1 MWADRILLFISTVLM
16 IANAL
21 RFGSTRLRQSSLRL
35 VAVPKPGRKTFATA
49 DRIVW
54 SRLYS
59 SATDEGLIKELNDKV
74 AAQGNVVRELKASK
88 ADKGDIKVAVDALL
102 ALKAE
107 LSLAEGPKE
116 EAQAPDESV
125 FKAMTPKE
133 QRIAAKEAQKK
144 NKGTSK
150 KVEVSQTMEDIIRG
164 RLDKMEAMR
173 QVGVNPFQY
182 TFNPTITASAVQD
195 QYAGLENG
203 QEDPAGKEV
212 SMSGRVLVRRVFGKL
227 AFFTLQDESGTVQ
240 LYLEEGRMGEEAFHR
255 IKEWTDGGDIVGV
268 HGTVKKTDKGELSV
282 YVREWEMLT
291 KSLTPLPD
299 KWSGLKDRDRRYRQR
314 HLDMIVNPDVRK
326 TFRSRSF
333 IIAAMRRML
342 EMDGFLEIE
351 TPILESQPGGAEA
364 KPFETYHN
372 SLGMPLTL
380 RIATELH
387 LKRLVVGGFDRV
399 YEIGRIFRNEGLST
413 RHNPEFTSIE
423 LYQAYADYDDMM
435 RLTEKM
441 ISTIA
446 HDLTGSMVV
455 PYQGE
460 QIDLTPP
467 WRRVPMHELVKE
479 ATGVD
484 FLELMA
490 NKDLEKAKSAAVAA
504 GVPAD
509 AVSSKASVGDILNVC
524 FEELCEDKLIQPT
537 YVTEHPIEI
546 SPLAKPHRS
555 KPGLTERFELFAVG
569 REHANAFS
577 ELTDP
582 VDQRKRFEAQ
592 AAKKAAGDEEACGV
606 DEEFLAALET
616 GMPPTAGLGIGIDRV
631 VMLLTDSPAIRDV
644 IAFPLLRKEAD

>member
-1 MWADRILLFISTVLM
+1 MGATWIALLLTSIMIAHSFRSVPIRPRNYRRCVGPVRFQKITSISVVRPMWA
-16 IANAL
+16 
-21 RFGSTRLRQSSLRL
+21 
-35 VAVPKPGRKTFATA
+35 
-49 DRIVW
+49 
-54 SRLYS
+54 RLYS
-59 SATDEGLIKELNDKV
+59 SATDESLIRELSEKV
-74 AAQGNVVRELKASK
+74 AAQGNVVRELKANK
-88 ADKGDIKVAVDALL
+88 ADKDDIKVAVDALL
-102 ALKAE
+102 TLKAE
-107 LSLAEGPKE
+107 LSQAESPQEPQE
-116 EAQAPDESV
+116 EKKPED
-125 FKAMTPKE
+125 KKMTPKE
-133 QRIAAKEAQKK
+133 QRIAAREAQK
-144 NKGTSK
+144 NSKGAGK
-150 KVEVSQTMEDIIRG
+150 KIDVSQTLEEIKKG

-173 QVGVNPFQY
+173 QAGVNPFQY
-182 TFNPTITASAVQD
+182 NFNPTITASAVQD
-195 QYAGLENG
+195 EYAGLEKG
-203 QEDPAGKEV
+203 QEDPGGTEV

-227 AFFTLQDESGTVQ
+227 AFFTLQDNSGTVQ
-240 LYLEEGRMGEEAFHR
+240 LYLEEGRMGEEAFGR
-255 IKEWTDGGDIVGV
+255 IKDWTDGGDLIGV
-268 HGTVKKTDKGELSV
+268 HGTIKKTDKGELSV
-282 YVREWEMLT
+282 YVKEWEMLT

-299 KWSGLKDRDRRYRQR
+299 KWSGLKDRDTRYRQR
-314 HLDMIVNPDVRK
+314 HLDMIVNPDVRR

-333 IIAAMRRML
+333 IIAAIRRML
-342 EMDGFLEIE
+342 DTDGFLEIE

-387 LKRLVVGGFDRV
+387 LKRLIVGGFDRV

-435 RLTEKM
+435 RLTENM
-441 ISTIA
+441 LATIA
-446 HDLTGSMVV
+446 KDLTGSMVV

-467 WRRVPMHELVKE
+467 WRRVPMHELVQE

-484 FLELMA
+484 FLGLMV
-490 NKDLEKAKSAAVAA
+490 NGNIDGAKSAAVAA

-509 AVSSKASVGDILNVC
+509 TVSNKGTVGDILNVC

-537 YVTEHPIEI
+537 FVTEHPIEI

-582 VDQRKRFEAQ
+582 IDQRKRFEAQ

-606 DEEFLAALET
+606 DEDFLGALET